1 MMAVSPMNPGSAT
14 AGLDRF
20 IGIDLG
26 GTQLRAACVDPS
38 GSVHETRR
46 VKTAR
51 DRAPDAVIAQIFHLI
66 EEVRAGDVK
75 AVGIGIP
82 GSIEASS
89 GAVLGIPA
97 LPGWDNIPLAALVGE
112 RSGLPCLL
120 ENDATA
126 AAIGEW
132 RAGAARGCAHF
143 VYITIS
149 TGIGAGVV
157 IDGRV
162 LRGARGLAG
171 EIGHTRIADHSDICS
186 CGKVGCWEAVASG
199 TALGR
204 RARRVVDRAPHSLM
218 VELSGGEP
226 ISAYHVGLAA
236 RRGDPAALA
245 LLKEEAGLL
254 GLGFVNAQH
263 LYAPE
268 KIVVGGGLSSLLDL
282 MRSDIDA
289 VVSDRLLPGFRPA
302 TIAQA
307 SLGDDAG
314 MIGAALQAAGT
325 L

>member
-1 MMAVSPMNPGSAT
+1 MVALPMKPGSPA
-14 AGLDRF
+14 ADDDRF

-26 GTQLRAACVDPS
+26 GTHLRVASIDAS
-38 GSVHETRR
+38 GVIHGSRR
-46 VKTAR
+46 VRTAR
-51 DRAPDAVIAQIFHLI
+51 DGGPDAVIAQILQLLD
-66 EEVRAGDVK
+66 EVATAGVK
-75 AVGIGIP
+75 SVGIGIP
-82 GSIEASS
+82 GSIDAVA
-89 GAVLGIPA
+89 GMVLGIPA
-97 LPGWDNIPLAALVGE
+97 LPGWDRIPLAALIRE
-112 RSGLPCLL
+112 TSGYPCLL

-132 RAGAARGCAHF
+132 RAGAAKGCDHF

-186 CGKVGCWEAVASG
+186 CGKIGCWEAVASG

-204 RARRVVDRAPHSLM
+204 RGKRAMKSNADSLLA
-218 VELSGGEP
+218 ELSGSDP
-226 ISAYHVGLAA
+226 FSAYHVGLAA
-236 RRGDPAALA
+236 RRGDAVALA

-268 KIVVGGGLSSLLDL
+268 KIVIGGGLSSLLDL
-282 MRSDIDA
+282 MQDDITL
-289 VVSDRLLPGFRPA
+289 VVKDRLLPGFPPA
-302 TIAQA
+302 PIVLA

-314 MIGAALQAAGT
+314 MIGAALQAADI